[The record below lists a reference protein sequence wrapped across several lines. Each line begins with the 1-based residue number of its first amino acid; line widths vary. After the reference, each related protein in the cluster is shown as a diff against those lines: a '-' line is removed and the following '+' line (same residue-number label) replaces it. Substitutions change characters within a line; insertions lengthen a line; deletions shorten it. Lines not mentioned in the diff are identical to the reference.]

1 MNNFG
6 DFLRKE
12 ISKNKFSQNK
22 FAEKI
27 GVSSYYVGQLIKG
40 EKRPPSREVQL
51 KIVDVLKFNKSKK
64 IQFFDLIAKEKSD
77 IPSDIYNDVI
87 KNQEKWN
94 EVREVLN
101 KGEKNND

>member
-1 MNNFG
+1 M
-6 DFLRKE
+6 
-12 ISKNKFSQNK
+12 
-22 FAEKI
+22 
-27 GVSSYYVGQLIKG
+27 SSYYVVQLIKG

-51 KIVDVLKFNKSKK
+51 KIVDALDFNESKK

-77 IPSDIYNDVI
+77 IPSDIYNGVM
-87 KNQEKWN
+87 KNEEKWN

>member
-6 DFLRKE
+6 NFLRKE
-12 ISKNKFSQNK
+12 ISKNKLSQNK

-51 KIVDVLKFNKSKK
+51 KIVEALNFNESKK
-64 IQFFDLIAKEKSD
+64 IQFFDLIAKDKRD
-77 IPSDIYNDVI
+77 IPSDIYNGVM
-87 KNQEKWN
+87 NNEEKWN
-94 EVREVLN
+94 EVREILN

>member
-6 DFLRKE
+6 RFLRKE
-12 ISKNKFSQNK
+12 ILKNKLSQNK

-27 GVSSYYVGQLIKG
+27 GISSYYVGQLIKG

-51 KIVDVLKFNKSKK
+51 KIVDVLNLNESKK
-64 IQFFDLIAKEKSD
+64 IEFLDLVAKEKRD
-77 IPSDIYNDVI
+77 IPSDIYNGVM
-87 KNQEKWN
+87 NNEEKWN
-94 EVREVLN
+94 EVREILN

>member
-6 DFLRKE
+6 NFLKKE
-12 ISKNKFSQNK
+12 ILKNKLSQNK

-27 GVSSYYVGQLIKG
+27 GISSYYVGQLIKG

-51 KIVDVLKFNKSKK
+51 KIVDVLNLNESKK
-64 IQFFDLIAKEKSD
+64 IEFFDLIAKEKRD
-77 IPSDIYNDVI
+77 IPSDIYNGVM
-87 KNQEKWN
+87 NNEEKWN
-94 EVREVLN
+94 EVREILN